1 MSASTEIDR
10 VHALVAPIAAD
21 LQLDV
26 YDIERRGATM
36 RVTLDTPPGSEG
48 GITLDSLSLA
58 TRLISRE
65 LDHEDPIAG
74 HYTLEVTSPG
84 LERQLRTPA
93 HFQREVGKT
102 ITLRLRDPQAD
113 PRRLQGALTAA
124 DDRDATL
131 LLDDGSRTLHRD
143 RRHRQGPHRL
153 RVGAEAE
160 ARQAGIRQEE
170 VRGEAVRHEVTDD
183 HLEQGEATVMS
194 NLDMSEAI
202 GMLAQEKGIS
212 EDTLLHVLVDALA
225 SAYKRRPDAA
235 DEVVVEVNPET
246 MEFSFIAYDVDE
258 VGNWV
263 NERDDTPK
271 KEELGRIAAQTFRQ
285 VMSQRIREVESER
298 KFEEYANREGDIVTG
313 IIQRTDARYTLLD
326 LGRVEALLPQAEQVP
341 FERPAQ
347 GDRQKAYIVEVRR
360 TPKGPQIVVSR
371 THPGLIKRLFELE
384 VPEIADGIVEIK
396 ACAREP
402 GHRTKIAV
410 WSNDH
415 NVDPVGACVGARGG
429 RVRMV
434 VNEMRGE
441 KIDIV
446 PFSEDLADFVAKA
459 LSPAKVTQVNISDD
473 GTAADVIVPD
483 HQLSLAIGREGQ
495 NARLAARLTGVRVD
509 IRSETQLAEGIPA
522 GGRDA
527 DVEYADGEWRA
538 NAETGEMEWHSADGS
553 VISESDWQAQAA
565 AGEAEAT
572 DGEATPDAGASADE
586 TGDTAGAEPS
596 IDDDAAVAREATAA
610 DAEPA
615 TEQDGASDE
624 ADAARDASEV
634 DDEPAT
640 KNGGDD

>member
-1 MSASTEIDR
+1 
-10 VHALVAPIAAD
+10 
-21 LQLDV
+21 
-26 YDIERRGATM
+26 
-36 RVTLDTPPGSEG
+36 
-48 GITLDSLSLA
+48 
-58 TRLISRE
+58 
-65 LDHEDPIAG
+65 
-74 HYTLEVTSPG
+74 
-84 LERQLRTPA
+84 
-93 HFQREVGKT
+93 
-102 ITLRLRDPQAD
+102 
-113 PRRLQGALTAA
+113 
-124 DDRDATL
+124 
-131 LLDDGSRTLHRD
+131 
-143 RRHRQGPHRL
+143 
-153 RVGAEAE
+153 
-160 ARQAGIRQEE
+160 
-170 VRGEAVRHEVTDD
+170 
-183 HLEQGEATVMS
+183 MS

-212 EDTLLHVLVDALA
+212 EDMLLHVLVDALA

-258 VGNWV
+258 DGNWV

-446 PFSEDLADFVAKA
+446 PFSEDIADFVAKA

-565 AGEAEAT
+565 ELTAEV
-572 DGEATPDAGASADE
+572 AD
-586 TGDTAGAEPS
+586 
-596 IDDDAAVAREATAA
+596 EATAEVADGDTDVAEADTEVTEGGADVAPA
-610 DAEPA
+610 DAEVAESDSEVGEPA
-615 TEQDGASDE
+615 EGSASDE
-624 ADAARDASEV
+624 ADAARVESAADDEPATEEGSARDEAEAPPADVEVAEGDADVSDAAEGSASDEADAARV
-634 DDEPAT
+634 ESAADDEPAT
-640 KNGGDD
+640 KKGDDD

>member
-1 MSASTEIDR
+1 
-10 VHALVAPIAAD
+10 
-21 LQLDV
+21 
-26 YDIERRGATM
+26 
-36 RVTLDTPPGSEG
+36 
-48 GITLDSLSLA
+48 
-58 TRLISRE
+58 
-65 LDHEDPIAG
+65 
-74 HYTLEVTSPG
+74 
-84 LERQLRTPA
+84 
-93 HFQREVGKT
+93 
-102 ITLRLRDPQAD
+102 
-113 PRRLQGALTAA
+113 
-124 DDRDATL
+124 
-131 LLDDGSRTLHRD
+131 
-143 RRHRQGPHRL
+143 
-153 RVGAEAE
+153 
-160 ARQAGIRQEE
+160 
-170 VRGEAVRHEVTDD
+170 
-183 HLEQGEATVMS
+183 MS

-258 VGNWV
+258 DGNWV

-459 LSPAKVTQVNISDD
+459 LSPAKVTAVHISED

-538 NAETGEMEWHSADGS
+538 NAETGEMEWHAADGS

-565 AGEAEAT
+565 AAEAAVA
-572 DGEATPDAGASADE
+572 EVAE
-586 TGDTAGAEPS
+586 GAEPDVDEIAEVDTS
-596 IDDDAAVAREATAA
+596 GAEMSAHVDA
-610 DAEPA
+610 PP
-615 TEQDGASDE
+615 QGSASDE
-624 ADAARDASEV
+624 ADAARGESEADA
-634 DDEPAT
+634 EPAT
-640 KNGGDD
+640 QEGSASDDAETATDADTAAEGSASDEADDDADQASGNEDGSEASSSKNGGDD

>member
-1 MSASTEIDR
+1 
-10 VHALVAPIAAD
+10 
-21 LQLDV
+21 
-26 YDIERRGATM
+26 
-36 RVTLDTPPGSEG
+36 
-48 GITLDSLSLA
+48 
-58 TRLISRE
+58 
-65 LDHEDPIAG
+65 
-74 HYTLEVTSPG
+74 
-84 LERQLRTPA
+84 
-93 HFQREVGKT
+93 
-102 ITLRLRDPQAD
+102 
-113 PRRLQGALTAA
+113 
-124 DDRDATL
+124 
-131 LLDDGSRTLHRD
+131 
-143 RRHRQGPHRL
+143 
-153 RVGAEAE
+153 
-160 ARQAGIRQEE
+160 
-170 VRGEAVRHEVTDD
+170 
-183 HLEQGEATVMS
+183 MS
-194 NLDMSEAI
+194 NVDMSEAI

-258 VGNWV
+258 DGNWI

-459 LSPAKVTQVNISDD
+459 LSPAKVTQVIISDD

-538 NAETGEMEWHSADGS
+538 NAETGEMEWHAADGS
-553 VISESDWQAQAA
+553 VISESDWQTQAA
-565 AGEAEAT
+565 AASGAETT
-572 DGEATPDAGASADE
+572 DDSTDSSSEVDDSAVAVDSTDSTDSSSEVDDTAVAVDSTDSTDTSSEVDDSAVAVDSAGDDGVVVS
-586 TGDTAGAEPS
+586 DTAGAVS
-596 IDDDAAVAREATAA
+596 DTLS
-610 DAEPA
+610 EPA
-615 TEQDGASDE
+615 T
-624 ADAARDASEV
+624 R
-634 DDEPAT
+634 T
-640 KNGGDD
+640 NGGDD

>member
-1 MSASTEIDR
+1 
-10 VHALVAPIAAD
+10 
-21 LQLDV
+21 
-26 YDIERRGATM
+26 
-36 RVTLDTPPGSEG
+36 
-48 GITLDSLSLA
+48 
-58 TRLISRE
+58 
-65 LDHEDPIAG
+65 
-74 HYTLEVTSPG
+74 
-84 LERQLRTPA
+84 
-93 HFQREVGKT
+93 
-102 ITLRLRDPQAD
+102 
-113 PRRLQGALTAA
+113 
-124 DDRDATL
+124 
-131 LLDDGSRTLHRD
+131 
-143 RRHRQGPHRL
+143 
-153 RVGAEAE
+153 
-160 ARQAGIRQEE
+160 
-170 VRGEAVRHEVTDD
+170 
-183 HLEQGEATVMS
+183 MS

-258 VGNWV
+258 DGNWV

-459 LSPAKVTQVNISDD
+459 LSPAKVTAVHISDD

-509 IRSETQLAEGIPA
+509 IRSETQLAEGVPA

-538 NAETGEMEWHSADGS
+538 NAETGEMEWHAADGS

-565 AGEAEAT
+565 AAEA
-572 DGEATPDAGASADE
+572 
-586 TGDTAGAEPS
+586 
-596 IDDDAAVAREATAA
+596 AAA
-610 DAEPA
+610 AEPA
-615 TEQDGASDE
+615 TDLDTAAEGSASDE
-624 ADAARDASEV
+624 ADAAREGSEA

-640 KNGGDD
+640 QEGSASDEADAAREGSQADDEPATQEGSASDEADAAREGSEADAGAAIDNVDDSSESTTADSEADAEPAEQNGGDD